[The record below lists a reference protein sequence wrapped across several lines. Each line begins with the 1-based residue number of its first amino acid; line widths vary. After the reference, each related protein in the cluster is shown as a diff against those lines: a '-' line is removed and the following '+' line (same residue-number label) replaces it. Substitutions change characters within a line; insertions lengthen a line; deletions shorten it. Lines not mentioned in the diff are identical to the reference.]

1 LLNIESKVKEGE
13 IEQMARTL
21 EIPVIKKVTFEY
33 VGDDKQS
40 EMIIRTLIK
49 DYMESSRVHNDER
62 LQSVG

>member
-1 LLNIESKVKEGE
+1 MLNIESKVKEGE

-21 EIPVIKKVTFEY
+21 EIPVIKKVTFKY

-40 EMIIRTLIK
+40 EIIIRTLIK